1 MTTDR
6 LTPLADEHRRLGAR
20 TGPFGG
26 WLMPIQY
33 PDGIIAEHHWTRRSA
48 GVFDTCHMGMF
59 AITGDAETTGL
70 EYALTCPVGSLP
82 VGGCRYGFL
91 LNDAGGI
98 ADDVVVMR
106 LGDEDWIVVVNA
118 ATATRDEQ
126 HLRAIMRRPEAVRSI
141 AAETG
146 KLDLQGP
153 LSREVLRP
161 FLPPGILETLG
172 YYRTVRTRMA
182 DMDVIVSRTGYTGEL
197 GYELFVPRDRV
208 VTVWGTLLHDER
220 VKPAG
225 LGARDTLRLEM
236 GYPLYGQD
244 ITADTTPFEAGL
256 ERFVDL
262 RKFFHGK
269 SALIEQWASGI
280 KRRLVGCRTDS
291 RRSPR
296 HGHRILA
303 GGRVVGSVTSGSFSP
318 SLGCGIALGYVET
331 AYAEPG
337 IGVVI
342 TDGGMELPAIVTEP
356 PFYRDGTARTGG

>member
-1 MTTDR
+1 MS
-6 LTPLADEHRRLGAR
+6 
-20 TGPFGG
+20 PFGD

-48 GVFDTCHMGMF
+48 GLFDTCHMAMF

-70 EYALTCPVGSLP
+70 EYALTCSVNSLP
-82 VGGCRYGFL
+82 VGGCRYGFM
-91 LNDAGGI
+91 LNEVAGIVDDA
-98 ADDVVVMR
+98 VVMR
-106 LGDEDWIVVVNA
+106 LGRDDWMLVVNA
-118 ATATRDEQ
+118 ATAERDEQ
-126 HLRAIMRRPEAVRSI
+126 HLCAVMRRPDAVRSM

-161 FLPPGILETLG
+161 LVPPGILDTLG
-172 YYRTVRTRMA
+172 YYRAVRTRML
-182 DMDVIVSRTGYTGEL
+182 DMGVVVSRTGYTGEL

-208 VTVWGTLLHDER
+208 TGVWRALLEDRR
-220 VKPAG
+220 VRPAG

-244 ITADTTPFEAGL
+244 IAADTTPLEAGL
-256 ERFVDL
+256 ERFVDM
-262 RKFFHGK
+262 RKGFLGNN
-269 SALIEQWASGI
+269 ALIEQWAGGI
-280 KRRLVGCRTDS
+280 RRRLVGFRTDS

-296 HGHRILA
+296 HGYHVHA
-303 GGRVVGSVTSGSFSP
+303 GGRAVGSVTSGSFAP
-318 SLGCGIALGYVET
+318 SLGCGIALGYVEK
-331 AYAEPG
+331 AYADPG

-342 TDGGMELPAIVTEP
+342 TDGRIELPAIVTEP